1 MRKKPR
7 TQNSTGVDLYTTG
20 LIKIFGREHQVT
32 AGANGYQNSLWSAGY
47 TETADAVQWINVYNH
62 DPLKVP
68 CPYTLP
74 WVVYGPDN
82 TTTTLQYGTFAATR
96 LNPLEPVHVTSA
108 AAPAGTRRRSTGS
121 RC

>member
-1 MRKKPR
+1 M
-7 TQNSTGVDLYTTG
+7 
-20 LIKIFGREHQVT
+20 
-32 AGANGYQNSLWSAGY
+32 
-47 TETADAVQWINVYNH
+47 QWINVYNH

-96 LNPLEPVHVTSA
+96 LNPLEPVHVIL
-108 AAPAGTRRRSTGS
+108 GRRNSWYEAEIDGDQVLNEDAVFTP
-121 RC
+121 